1 MNEFFYYMFNG
12 PINWK
17 EMSVFLKVDFFF
29 FIICLIVLLQ
39 GAMFAV
45 LWFIWMEGMDEIF
58 YDPWLR

>member
-1 MNEFFYYMFNG
+1 MVQLIGKKCQY
-12 PINWK
+12 
-17 EMSVFLKVDFFF
+17 FLRLIFFF
-29 FIICLIVLLQ
+29 FNICLIVLLQ